1 MALRHICLTV
11 CWKKTKNAPEIKW
24 ENSGENYPLEK
35 KGKNEE
41 AKCGCSVQI
50 KNVRPSHSSSPTVTP
65 SREPGWL
72 EGELEGKRGL
82 IPENYVEML

>member
-1 MALRHICLTV
+1 MSSV
-11 CWKKTKNAPEIKW
+11 CPPHPPCA
-24 ENSGENYPLEK
+24 
-35 KGKNEE
+35 
-41 AKCGCSVQI
+41 V
-50 KNVRPSHSSSPTVTP
+50 PSPSPPSFSPTGDAVSSPAVTQ

>member
-1 MALRHICLTV
+1 MNESKYILVSLRRCCIVLRPAHSDQCVYLLETLR
-11 CWKKTKNAPEIKW
+11 
-24 ENSGENYPLEK
+24 PL
-35 KGKNEE
+35 
-41 AKCGCSVQI
+41 SVP
-50 KNVRPSHSSSPTVTP
+50 PSSLSLWCCPPTDAVSSPAVTQ

>member
-1 MALRHICLTV
+1 MYVIN
-11 CWKKTKNAPEIKW
+11 KM
-24 ENSGENYPLEK
+24 Y
-35 KGKNEE
+35 
-41 AKCGCSVQI
+41 SVVSLCDATDYI
-50 KNVRPSHSSSPTVTP
+50 LFTHGLYLHAVSSPAVIQ

>member
-1 MALRHICLTV
+1 MV
-11 CWKKTKNAPEIKW
+11 
-24 ENSGENYPLEK
+24 S
-35 KGKNEE
+35 
-41 AKCGCSVQI
+41 
-50 KNVRPSHSSSPTVTP
+50 SHPPGDAVSSPAVTQ